1 MGWGR
6 RLNGISRHNSDGYDI
21 LRLGRLTVRV
31 KGNWFEILVL
41 SHDESRSMLLM
52 MVI

>member
-1 MGWGR
+1 MGWVQW
-6 RLNGISRHNSDGYDI
+6 LHGISRHNIDGYD
-21 LRLGRLTVRV
+21 LSRLGRLTVRV

-41 SHDESRSMLLM
+41 SHGETRLMILM